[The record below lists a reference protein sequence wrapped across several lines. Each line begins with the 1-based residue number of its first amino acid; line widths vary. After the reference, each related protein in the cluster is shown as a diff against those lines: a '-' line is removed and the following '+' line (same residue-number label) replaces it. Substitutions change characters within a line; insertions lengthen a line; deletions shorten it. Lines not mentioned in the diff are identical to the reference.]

1 MTAYRAAMHQGTIRE
16 FTVEFT
22 SDGKILHGA
31 DNLRDDDDPGIF
43 AVVGFV
49 RDDVKTELADGLRDT
64 DSVIDSSLAT
74 EMIGGWETYTFAVID
89 TIEPL
94 DSSE

>member
-16 FTVEFT
+16 FTVDFT
-22 SDGKILHGA
+22 SDGKVLRGA
-31 DNLRDDDDPGIF
+31 DNLHDDDDPGIF

-49 RDDVKTELADGLRDT
+49 RDEVKTELANGLRDT
-64 DSVIDSSLAT
+64 ERVIGSSLAI